1 MTNKNLFIGGAIE
14 KYGEK
19 NLQERVTKEGNVIG
33 CMLND
38 LSLVYKA
45 SAKQFLTKDG
55 REIYN
60 MLRTLADSG
69 LSVFTEVDYVSHFN
83 NVESIEYKQL
93 ANLAQ
98 CIDMHNV
105 NYYFKEFEDSNKE
118 LFAMTSVD
126 KKINNFIKQI
136 NANRQ
141 KPQFNTGFAKLDELL
156 DGGLKEGLYA
166 IGAMSSIGKTTFC
179 LQIADYLAEAG
190 HHVMFYSLEQSMFDL
205 RCKSISRITYQT
217 TKKQE
222 LSMTSNNIGEGKYIN
237 TEQQTAMND
246 AIIKYFNQIDPNMH
260 IQYSSHRP
268 SVESIDADID
278 KFIKENEEAPIVF
291 IDYLQILKFDGTKTD
306 KQNVDEAISDLK
318 AISVKYH
325 IPVIV
330 ISSLNRNSYREKIS
344 MEAFKES
351 GGIEYGCD
359 KIFGLQ
365 FVGQGSNGFDINDA
379 KSLDVRNIEL
389 IVLKNRTGRTG
400 ESLYFKYKPMF
411 NCYKEN

>member
-14 KYGEK
+14 KYGEE

-69 LSVFTEVDYVSHFN
+69 LTVFTEVDYVSHFN

-98 CIDMHNV
+98 CIDMRNV
-105 NYYFKEFEDSNKE
+105 SCYFKEFEDSNKE

-166 IGAMSSIGKTTFC
+166 SGAMNSIGTTTCC
-179 LQIADYLAEAG
+179 LQIDDY
-190 HHVMFYSLEQSMFDL
+190 
-205 RCKSISRITYQT
+205 
-217 TKKQE
+217 
-222 LSMTSNNIGEGKYIN
+222 
-237 TEQQTAMND
+237 
-246 AIIKYFNQIDPNMH
+246 
-260 IQYSSHRP
+260 
-268 SVESIDADID
+268 
-278 KFIKENEEAPIVF
+278 
-291 IDYLQILKFDGTKTD
+291 
-306 KQNVDEAISDLK
+306 
-318 AISVKYH
+318 
-325 IPVIV
+325 
-330 ISSLNRNSYREKIS
+330 
-344 MEAFKES
+344 ME
-351 GGIEYGCD
+351 
-359 KIFGLQ
+359 
-365 FVGQGSNGFDINDA
+365 
-379 KSLDVRNIEL
+379 
-389 IVLKNRTGRTG
+389 
-400 ESLYFKYKPMF
+400 
-411 NCYKEN
+411 